1 MKLVVLSTWKLQE
14 DSAAP
19 SNVSLTVPIALPP
32 ILVYSAHSASIS
44 PTLRLVILIIQL
56 LLHALRVCK
65 VKIVLLAKI
74 SQIQLFVFNV
84 VGDFSLQQIS
94 LLVFLKYA
102 MFPIAKSVPRMVSS
116 VMAFKYALCAN
127 KATHWTLTY
136 SAYHWAQH

>member
-1 MKLVVLSTWKLQE
+1 MKLVVLSTRRVQQ
-14 DSAAP
+14 ANATP
-19 SNVSLTVPIALPP
+19 SNVSLTVRIVLPP
-32 ILVYSAHSASIS
+32 ILVYSAHSDTIS

-65 VKIVLLAKI
+65 VKIVSLAKI

-94 LLVFLKYA
+94 LLVSLKYA
-102 MFPIAKSVPRMVSS
+102 MFPIAKSVPRMVSL

-127 KATHWTLTY
+127 KATH
-136 SAYHWAQH
+136 